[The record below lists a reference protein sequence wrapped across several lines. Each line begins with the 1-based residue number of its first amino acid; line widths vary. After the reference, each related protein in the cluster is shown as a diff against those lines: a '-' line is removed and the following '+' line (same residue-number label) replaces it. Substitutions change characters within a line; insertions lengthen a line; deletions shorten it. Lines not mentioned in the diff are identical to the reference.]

1 MFFRIIKNAS
11 VSFLQYLKAEMA
23 EQSYLHLDSK
33 FHNVYPLKKLLYLYR
48 GQYLKITLSIILF
61 AIKHSPVWILP
72 IVIARMITIVGN
84 TSQYTMNDL
93 WLVGIIFFIVILQNV
108 PMHTLYVRV
117 FSKALNT
124 MQVQLRS
131 SIVRRLQELSISF
144 HDTYLSGKLQ
154 TKVLRDVETL
164 EILSRNLMNSAFP
177 AVLTILVAF
186 SLTVVKQPVVALFY
200 LISVPISSSLVFIF
214 SKKMTARNKEYR
226 TEIESLSA
234 SVVEMI
240 QMIPITRAHG
250 VEDLEVSKMDSQLEH
265 VKRKGIRL
273 EVIGALFG
281 ASSWTSFQIVMLVC
295 LMFTSILAY
304 NKRISIGDV
313 VLYQSFFA
321 MIVGAV
327 NMILNSYPE
336 LARGFESIRSIG
348 EILESP
354 DIEQNEGKRAVSSVK
369 GQFVFEHISYMY
381 EKAQHPAINN
391 FSLKVKSGETIAI
404 VGESGSGKSTLMNL
418 IIGFRRPTAGR
429 ILLDDTDMQELDLR
443 QYRRFLAVVPQ
454 TTLLFSGSV
463 RENIIYGL
471 KEANDYQIWEILEIA
486 NAVDFVKKLP
496 QGLDTK
502 LGERGARL
510 SGGQR
515 QRIAIARALIRDPR
529 IIVLDEATSALD
541 VATEALIQQALQRL
555 VKGRTTFIVAHR
567 LSTIRNADRI
577 VVMNHGVCV
586 ESGTHSQLMKAKGEF
601 YRFKLLQQ

>member
-1 MFFRIIKNAS
+1 
-11 VSFLQYLKAEMA
+11 
-23 EQSYLHLDSK
+23 
-33 FHNVYPLKKLLYLYR
+33 LYLYR

>member
-1 MFFRIIKNAS
+1 MNKEPS
-11 VSFLQYLKAEMA
+11 S
-23 EQSYLHLDSK
+23 
-33 FHNVYPLKKLLYLYR
+33 PLEFKYHGTHPFKKLLYLYH
-48 GQYLKITLSIILF
+48 GQYGKIILSIVLF

-72 IVIARMITIVGN
+72 VIIARMITIVSDTGK
-84 TSQYTMNDL
+84 YTIADL
-93 WLVGIIFFIVILQNV
+93 WLVGFIFLVIILQNI

-117 FSKALNT
+117 FSGALNT
-124 MQVQLRS
+124 MQLQLRS

-144 HDTYLSGKLQ
+144 HDTFQSGRLQ

-164 EILSRNLMNSAFP
+164 EILSRNLMNTAFP

-186 SLTVVKQPVVALFY
+186 SLTVVKQPLVALFY
-200 LISVPISSSLVFIF
+200 LVSVPVSSSLVFVF
-214 SKKMTARNKEYR
+214 SKRMTARNREYR

-240 QMIPITRAHG
+240 QMIPMTRAHG
-250 VEDLEVSKMDSQLEH
+250 VENLELTKMHSQLEE

-273 EVIGALFG
+273 EVLGALFG

-304 NKRISIGDV
+304 HKLISIGDV
-313 VLYQSFFA
+313 VLYQSFFT

-336 LARGFESIRSIG
+336 LTRGFESILSIG

-354 DIEQNEGKRAVSSVK
+354 DVEQNEGKRILTAVK
-369 GQFVFEHISYMY
+369 GDFIFENVSYTY
-381 EKAQHPAINN
+381 GQSKQLAIKN
-391 FSLKVKSGETIAI
+391 FSLKVKAGETIAV
-404 VGESGSGKSTLMNL
+404 VGESGSGKSTLMSL
-418 IIGFRRPTAGR
+418 VIGFRRPSAGR
-429 ILLDDTDMQELDLR
+429 IFLDGIDMQELDLR
-443 QYRRFLAVVPQ
+443 QYRRSLAVVPQ

-463 RENIIYGL
+463 RENIMYGL
-471 KEANDYQIWEILEIA
+471 EDAADKQIWQILDIA
-486 NAVDFVKKLP
+486 NAAEFVSKLP

-515 QRIAIARALIRDPR
+515 QRIALARAIIRDPK
-529 IIVLDEATSALD
+529 IIILDEATSALD
-541 VATEALIQQALQRL
+541 VATESLIQQAIQRL

-567 LSTIRNADRI
+567 LSTIRHADRI
-577 VVMNHGVCV
+577 VVMKHGSCV
-586 ESGTHSQLMKAKGEF
+586 ESGTHAQLMKTKGEF
-601 YRFKLLQQ
+601 YKFKSLQM

>member
-1 MFFRIIKNAS
+1 M
-11 VSFLQYLKAEMA
+11 L
-23 EQSYLHLDSK
+23 EQNYSPLELK
-33 FHNVYPLKKLLYLYR
+33 FHGVHPLKKLLYLYH
-48 GQYLKITLSIILF
+48 GQYLKIILSIILF

-72 IVIARMITIVGN
+72 IVIARMITIVSD
-84 TSQYTMNDL
+84 TAQYTKNDL
-93 WLVGIIFFIVILQNV
+93 WLVGIIFFIIILQNI

-117 FSKALNT
+117 FSEALNT

-186 SLTVVKQPVVALFY
+186 SLTVLRQPIVALFY
-200 LISVPISSSLVFIF
+200 LVSVPVSSSLVFLF
-214 SKKMTARNKEYR
+214 SKKMTARNREYR

-240 QMIPITRAHG
+240 QMIPMTRAHG
-250 VEDLEVSKMDSQLEH
+250 VEDLEVSKMDTQLEH

-304 NKRISIGDV
+304 NKTISIGDV

-327 NMILNSYPE
+327 NLILNSYPE

-369 GQFVFEHISYMY
+369 GLFVFEHISYTY
-381 EKAQHPAINN
+381 ENAQHPAIKN
-391 FSLKVKSGETIAI
+391 FSLKVKTGETIAV
-404 VGESGSGKSTLMNL
+404 VGESGSGKSTLMSL
-418 IIGFRRPTAGR
+418 VIGFRRPTAGR
-429 ILLDDTDMQELDLR
+429 ILLDGIDMQELDLR
-443 QYRRFLAVVPQ
+443 LYRRFLAVVPQ

-463 RENIIYGL
+463 RENIMYGL
-471 KEANDYQIWEILEIA
+471 EEVSDDQIWGILEIA
-486 NAVDFVKKLP
+486 NAADFVKKLP
-496 QGLDTK
+496 QGLNTK

-541 VATEALIQQALQRL
+541 VATEVLIQQAIQRL

-577 VVMNHGVCV
+577 VVMNHGACV
-586 ESGTHSQLMKAKGEF
+586 ESGTHNQLMKAKGEF

>member
-1 MFFRIIKNAS
+1 M
-11 VSFLQYLKAEMA
+11 
-23 EQSYLHLDSK
+23 SK
-33 FHNVYPLKKLLYLYR
+33 QNPSRSKSNDHDTHPFKKIVYLYR
-48 GQYLKITLSIILF
+48 SQYLKIILSIILF

-72 IVIARMITIVGN
+72 IVIARMITIVSD
-84 TSQYTMNDL
+84 TSTYTVHDL
-93 WLVGIIFFIVILQNV
+93 WMVGSLFFIIIIQNI
-108 PMHTLYVRV
+108 PMHILYVRV
-117 FSKALNT
+117 FSGALNT
-124 MQVQLRS
+124 MQAQLRS
-131 SIVRRLQELSISF
+131 SIVRQLQELSISF

-186 SLTVVKQPVVALFY
+186 SLTVMKQPLVAIFY
-200 LISVPISSSLVFIF
+200 LVSVPVSSILVFVF

-240 QMIPITRAHG
+240 QMIPMTRAHG
-250 VEDLEVSKMDSQLEH
+250 VEDLEVSKMDSQLEN

-273 EVIGALFG
+273 EVVGALFS
-281 ASSWTSFQIVMLVC
+281 ACSWTSFQIVMLVC
-295 LMFTSILAY
+295 LMFTSILAFR
-304 NKRISIGDV
+304 KTISIGDV

-336 LARGFESIRSIG
+336 LARGFESIRSIS

-354 DIEQNEGKRAVSSVK
+354 DVEHNKGRRAVPSVA
-369 GQFVFEHISYMY
+369 GQFVFDHISYTY
-381 EKAQHPAINN
+381 ENSRQPSLQDI
-391 FSLKVKSGETIAI
+391 SLKIKEGESIAVI
-404 VGESGSGKSTLMNL
+404 GESGSGKSTLMSL
-418 IIGFRRPTAGR
+418 VIGFRRPTSGR
-429 ILLDDTDMQELDLR
+429 ILLDGIDMQDLDLR

-454 TTLLFSGSV
+454 TTLLFGGTV

-471 KEANDYQIWEILEIA
+471 KKIDDRQIWEILEIA
-486 NAVDFVKKLP
+486 NAADFVTKLP
-496 QGLDTK
+496 MGLDAK

-541 VATEALIQQALQRL
+541 VATESLIQQAIQRL

-577 VVMNHGVCV
+577 LVLKHGVCV
-586 ESGTHSQLMKAKGEF
+586 ESGTHEQLMKSKGEF
-601 YRFKLLQQ
+601 YRYKLLQQ

>member
-1 MFFRIIKNAS
+1 MKTEMSGQNYSHLELKYNS
-11 VSFLQYLKAEMA
+11 V
-23 EQSYLHLDSK
+23 H
-33 FHNVYPLKKLLYLYR
+33 PLKKLLYLYR
-48 GQYLKITLSIILF
+48 GQYLKIIVSILLY

-72 IVIARMITIVGN
+72 IIIARMITIVGN
-84 TSQYTMNDL
+84 TDLYTMNDL
-93 WLVGIIFFIVILQNV
+93 WLVGFIFLIIILQNI

-117 FSKALNT
+117 FSEVLNT
-124 MQVQLRS
+124 MQVKLRS

-164 EILSRNLMNSAFP
+164 EMLSRNLMNYAFP

-186 SLTVVKQPVVALFY
+186 SLTVVKQPIVALFY
-200 LISVPISSSLVFIF
+200 LVSVPVSSSLVFVF

-240 QMIPITRAHG
+240 QMIPMTRAHG
-250 VEDLEVSKMDSQLEH
+250 VEDLEVTKMDYQLEH

-281 ASSWTSFQIVMLVC
+281 ASSWTFFQIMMLIC

-304 NKRISIGDV
+304 NKKISIGDV
-313 VLYQSFFA
+313 VLYQSYFA

-327 NMILNSYPE
+327 NLILNSYPE
-336 LARGFESIRSIG
+336 LAKGFESIRSIG

-354 DIEQNEGKRAVSSVK
+354 DIEHNEGKRAVTSVK
-369 GQFVFEHISYMY
+369 GQFVFEHIDYKY
-381 EKAQHPAINN
+381 EKAQNAAIKN
-391 FSLKVKSGETIAI
+391 FSLKVKAGETIAI
-404 VGESGSGKSTLMNL
+404 VGESGSGKSTLMSL
-418 IIGFRRPTAGR
+418 VVGFRRPTTGR
-429 ILLDDTDMQELDLR
+429 ILLDGTDMQELDLR

-463 RENIIYGL
+463 RDNIIYGL
-471 KEANDYQIWEILEIA
+471 EKVSDDKIWEILEIA
-486 NAVDFVKKLP
+486 NAADFVKKLP

-515 QRIAIARALIRDPR
+515 QRIAIARALVRDPR
-529 IIVLDEATSALD
+529 VIVLDEATSSLD
-541 VATEALIQQALQRL
+541 VASEAIIQQAIQRL

-577 VVMNHGVCV
+577 IVMNHGACV
-586 ESGTHSQLMKAKGEF
+586 ESGTHSHLMKAKGEF

>member
-1 MFFRIIKNAS
+1 
-11 VSFLQYLKAEMA
+11 
-23 EQSYLHLDSK
+23 
-33 FHNVYPLKKLLYLYR
+33 
-48 GQYLKITLSIILF
+48 
-61 AIKHSPVWILP
+61 
-72 IVIARMITIVGN
+72 MITIVSD
-84 TSQYTMNDL
+84 TSKYTIADV
-93 WLVGIIFFIVILQNV
+93 WLVGFIFLVIILQNI

-117 FSKALNT
+117 FSSALNN
-124 MQVQLRS
+124 MQLQLRS

-144 HDTYLSGKLQ
+144 HDTYQSGRLQ

-164 EILSRNLMNSAFP
+164 EILSRNLMNFAFP

-186 SLTVVKQPVVALFY
+186 SLTVMKQPAVALFY
-200 LISVPISSSLVFIF
+200 LVSVPVASSLVFVF
-214 SKKMTARNKEYR
+214 SKRMTARNREYR

-240 QMIPITRAHG
+240 QMIPMTRAHG
-250 VEDLEVSKMDSQLEH
+250 VENLELTKMHSQLEQ

-304 NKRISIGDV
+304 HKVISIGDV
-313 VLYQSFFA
+313 VLYQSFFT

-336 LARGFESIRSIG
+336 LTRGFESIRSIG

-354 DIEQNEGKRAVSSVK
+354 DVEQNEGKRILSLVK
-369 GQFVFEHISYMY
+369 GDFVFEHVSYTY
-381 EKAQHPAINN
+381 EQSKQPAIKN
-391 FSLKVKSGETIAI
+391 FSLRVKAGESIAV
-404 VGESGSGKSTLMNL
+404 VGESGSGKSTLMSL
-418 IIGFRRPTAGR
+418 VVGFRRPSTGR
-429 ILLDDTDMQELDLR
+429 ILLDGIDMQELDLR

-463 RENIIYGL
+463 RENIMYGL
-471 KEANDYQIWEILEIA
+471 EDVADRQIWEILDIA
-486 NAVDFVKKLP
+486 NAAEFVSKLP

-515 QRIAIARALIRDPR
+515 QRIAIARALIRDPK
-529 IIVLDEATSALD
+529 IIILDEATSALD
-541 VATEALIQQALQRL
+541 VATEALIQQAIQRL

-567 LSTIRNADRI
+567 LSTIRHADRI
-577 VVMNHGVCV
+577 VVMKHGSCV
-586 ESGTHSQLMKAKGEF
+586 ESGTHIQLMKAKGEF
-601 YRFKLLQQ
+601 YKFKSLQL